1 MSVAFLFGTRGSRRN
16 SFGERISASDKP
28 ENLDLREE
36 ALADARRAWLPARDE
51 GCPFFSV
58 ARSTVYRKEI
68 LIQKAESF
76 PHGGNVWA
84 NERFLRA
91 SDMVR

>member
-1 MSVAFLFGTRGSRRN
+1 MAGDIGCLYFKRDGGSRRN

-28 ENLDLREE
+28 ENLALLAE

-58 ARSTVYRKEI
+58 ANSTAHRKEI
-68 LIQKAESF
+68 LIQKVESF

-84 NERFLRA
+84 NKWFL
-91 SDMVR
+91 